1 MDSLSQLLSAV
12 EPAGTVDLLCRYGGR
27 WRADHPQAPAGHVPY
42 HVILQGEGVARIGR
56 DELALRTGDIL
67 LLPHGA
73 SHLLRGID
81 ERAPTAAAPPDIR
94 HNGVLTELTQ
104 EGAGPGLEMLCG
116 VFTLGR
122 AGSLLLMALP
132 QAMVLR
138 AAPLGDNT
146 ALAALLALMRAEA
159 GQPRL
164 GGAAIINQLSTALFT
179 LVLRALVH
187 DGRQTRGLLAL
198 MADPRLA
205 PAVQSMLRSPCEP
218 WTLAT
223 LAQRC
228 HLSRATFAR
237 QFVRASGLTPLRL
250 LTAIR
255 MEHAA
260 RQLERL
266 KESVA
271 RVAAGIGYQSEA
283 AFARAFKQHFGVGP
297 GTYRRHGAAPAV
309 APAAIADPPA
319 RARA

>member
-1 MDSLSQLLSAV
+1 MDSLSQLLSTV

-42 HVILQGEGVARIGR
+42 HVILQGEGVARVGR
-56 DELALRTGDIL
+56 DELTLRAGDIL

-81 ERAPTAAAPPDIR
+81 DTAPAAPLPADIR

-104 EGAGPGLEMLCG
+104 DGPGPRLEMLCG

-138 AAPLGDNT
+138 AAAIGDNT
-146 ALAALLALMRAEA
+146 ALAALLGLMRAEA
-159 GQPRL
+159 EHPRL

-187 DGRQTRGLLAL
+187 DGQQTRGLLAL
-198 MADPRLA
+198 MPDARLA
-205 PAVQSMLRSPCEP
+205 PAVQSMLLAPTEP
-218 WTLAT
+218 WTLAS
-223 LAQRC
+223 LAERC

-260 RQLERL
+260 RQLERR
-266 KESVA
+266 KGSVA
-271 RVAAGIGYQSEA
+271 RVAAECGYQSEA

-297 GTYRRHGAAPAV
+297 GAYRRQGLAPDDAAQAG
-309 APAAIADPPA
+309 
-319 RARA
+319 